1 MNSPILTYVSPG
13 VRDNR
18 PGTSKRRPQAALAQ
32 KEKRMQ
38 LKLRLNVLALVA
50 SFLFVAAVALGMI

>member
-1 MNSPILTYVSPG
+1 M
-13 VRDNR
+13 
-18 PGTSKRRPQAALAQ
+18 AQ